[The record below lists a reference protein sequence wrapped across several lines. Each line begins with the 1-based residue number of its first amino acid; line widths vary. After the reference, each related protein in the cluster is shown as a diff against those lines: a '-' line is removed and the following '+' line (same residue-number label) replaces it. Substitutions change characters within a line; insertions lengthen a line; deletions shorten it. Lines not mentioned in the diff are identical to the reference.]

1 MRPACCGVVAVSCA
15 INVSPTACVR
25 AGECS
30 ICEAEGGRDGGL
42 FTGET
47 LLHIA
52 IVQHDRNMVQYLL
65 EAGADLDSRA
75 LGVFF
80 QKEQVRRFT
89 NEKSAVRGLFSNLK
103 QRDSNENFR
112 YVLAVATATL

>member
-1 MRPACCGVVAVSCA
+1 MA
-15 INVSPTACVR
+15 ACVR
-25 AGECS
+25 AGECL
-30 ICEAEGGRDGGL
+30 ICEAEGGKDGGL

-52 IVQHDRNMVQYLL
+52 IVQHDIDMVKYLL

-80 QKEQVRRFT
+80 QKSQIYRFT
-89 NEKSAVRGLFSNLK
+89 NEQSTLRGLFSDQK
-103 QRDSNENFR
+103 QKDTNAFFR
-112 YVLAVATATL
+112 YVL